1 LIPFGAGR
9 RGCPGTAFAVV
20 INELALARLMHKFN
34 FSLPEGLKPED
45 LDMTEDNGIT
55 IHRKSPLLAVTTPC
69 SSYY

>member
-45 LDMTEDNGIT
+45 LDMTEGSGI
-55 IHRKSPLLAVTTPC
+55 IIRRISPMLAVATPC
-69 SSYY
+69 CSYY